1 VNGFT
6 LDETLGDGRQVYT
19 YTIDA
24 PANSTVNIAY
34 TGSFTSVPASGQFTS
49 GVGITPPT
57 GFIDSNL
64 NDNHAT
70 VTGKLAAPASVIN
83 VTGNTDVCYGINTA
97 LTANAPGVSNPE
109 YKWYASQNAPEPFH
123 TGDSYTTSSL
133 TADTTFYLS
142 VLCDEYCENVTGDR
156 KEVTV
161 KVSQT
166 NYPDIR
172 VRVCPDAGVIS
183 LAKYIDTVDNIT
195 DIQWAHQITGIA
207 VTPEGTVSTG
217 NLTFS
222 RVHTLTYTVTSRCGN
237 EQKRKIYLEVLR
249 NGRMRPLKD
258 TVEICHLQA
267 GTVQINQLFGIE
279 AGGTWSY
286 PSTEY
291 ITEST
296 SPTYSG
302 AVVMNGKGIY
312 ENSSIPFITYHGVS
326 KAKAVKFTYTADS
339 NGCLKGKTY
348 EMVIVLMED

>member
-34 TGSFTSVPASGQFTS
+34 PGSFTSVPAGGQFTS

-57 GFIDSNL
+57 GFNDSNL

-83 VTGNTDVCYGINTA
+83 VTGTADVCYGMNTA
-97 LTANAPGVSNPE
+97 LTANAPGTGNPV
-109 YKWYASQNAPEPFH
+109 YKWYSSQTETEPFH
-123 TGDSYTTSSL
+123 TGDSYTTSGL

-172 VRVCPDAGVIS
+172 VRVCSDAGTVN

-195 DIQWAHQITGIA
+195 DIQWAHQISGIP
-207 VTPEGTVSTG
+207 VSSPEGTVSTG
-217 NLTFS
+217 NLAFS
-222 RVHTLTYTVTSRCGN
+222 RVYIDIHGH
-237 EQKRKIYLEVLR
+237 K
-249 NGRMRPLKD
+249 
-258 TVEICHLQA
+258 
-267 GTVQINQLFGIE
+267 
-279 AGGTWSY
+279 
-286 PSTEY
+286 PSPY
-291 ITEST
+291 SST
-296 SPTYSG
+296 SAS
-302 AVVMNGKGIY
+302 
-312 ENSSIPFITYHGVS
+312 
-326 KAKAVKFTYTADS
+326 
-339 NGCLKGKTY
+339 LR
-348 EMVIVLMED
+348 